1 MQLKEIEKEISEI
14 KAMLQRIENML
25 ALRLIGIDEPYED
38 ELKEIQDYEKRK
50 KEGKIDLNEKRI

>member
-1 MQLKEIEKEISEI
+1 MQLKEIEKEINEI

-38 ELKEIQDYEKRK
+38 ELKEIQDYEKIK
-50 KEGKIDLNEKRI
+50 KEGKIKTT

>member
-1 MQLKEIEKEISEI
+1 MQLKEIEKEINEI

-25 ALRLIGIDEPYED
+25 TLRLIGIDEPYED

-50 KEGKIDLNEKRI
+50 KEGKIKTT